1 MSTPANRTPATPRK
15 RARGPGPFATILTVA
30 RKELLDLFRDRRTVM
45 LGLLMGPILLPALI
59 LGMGAMVDKRMRT
72 QLESTLQL
80 PVVGAEHAPNLVRF
94 LGTRN
99 IEPLPAPADPE
110 ASVRDQVHEVVL
122 LVPRDYGDR
131 WRAGRSA
138 QVELVHDSSRRDSDI
153 PVGRVRSALEEYG
166 RTVGVLRI
174 VTRGISPE
182 ATAALRVAQRDVATP
197 EAKRGMLLAFLP
209 YLLILSAFLGGAYLV
224 IDVTA
229 GERERQSL
237 EPLLATPAARGAIMS
252 GKILAACAFG
262 MLSLLLI
269 LLAFKFSFQFASGPF
284 ARIDVSWPVMA
295 QLLLVL
301 LVMVL
306 IGTTLLTLIA
316 ASVKSVKEAQSY
328 MSVLMLLPIIPTLVL
343 LVNPLKNEP
352 WQFAVPF
359 LAQNQMIM
367 QLVRAEAIGA
377 QQWAIY
383 LGAGLGLGL
392 LLWLAA
398 ARLYHREKLAI
409 SA

>member
-1 MSTPANRTPATPRK
+1 MKTLH
-15 RARGPGPFATILTVA
+15 TILTVA
-30 RKELLDLFRDRRTVM
+30 KKELVDLFRDRKTAA
-45 LGLLMGPILLPALI
+45 LGLLLGPILFPALI
-59 LGMGAMVDKRMRT
+59 LGMGSLAESRAKT
-72 QLESTLQL
+72 QLESTLEL
-80 PVVGAEHAPNLVRF
+80 PVVGAERAPNLIGF
-94 LGTRN
+94 LEGRN
-99 IEPLPAPADPE
+99 MSIEAAPENLEDR
-110 ASVRDQVHEVVL
+110 VRDQTHEVVL
-122 LVPRDYGDR
+122 VIPEEYPEQ
-131 WRAGRSA
+131 WRGSRPATI
-138 QVELVHDSSRRDSDI
+138 ELVYDSSRRDSDI
-153 PVGRVRSALEEYG
+153 PVDRVRSAVQQYAQQ
-166 RTVGVLRI
+166 VG
-174 VTRGISPE
+174 
-182 ATAALRVAQRDVATP
+182 ALRVITRGLSPQVATGVQVATRDVATP

-237 EPLLATPAARGAIMS
+237 EPLLATPAQRGAIMS

-269 LLAFKFSFQFASGPF
+269 LVSFKISFMFAPG
-284 ARIDVSWPVMA
+284 ALGRIDVSLPVMA
-295 QLLLVL
+295 QLLLVM

-306 IGTTLLTLIA
+306 IGTTLLTLIS

-328 MSVLMLLPIIPTLVL
+328 MSILMLLPIIPTLVL
-343 LVNPLKNEP
+343 LINPLKNEL

-367 QLVRAEAIGA
+367 KLVRSDAISA
-377 QQWAIY
+377 LEWTVY

-392 LLWLAA
+392 LLWLVA
-398 ARLYHREKLAI
+398 ARLYHQEKLAI